1 MRIAALALAPTF
13 FAVIAVCLSAPA
25 QAQTT
30 PAAPPPAALV
40 SPAQKK
46 AASQAAQKAA
56 ATQQS
61 GTVPQT
67 DTPVVLD
74 SVVAIVNG
82 DVLLQSDV
90 EQERRLESL
99 QLLPADQNTD
109 ARAAQHLITRTL
121 ILQQMKQQGQMVP
134 QITDADVSKVLDEMK
149 HQLPGC
155 VPTRCLTA
163 QGWSDFL
170 AERNLTPK
178 EVAADWRL
186 RLQILD
192 YLNLRFRTGVRVPRS
207 QIRDYYQKT
216 LVPQFQ
222 AKHETPPPLKS
233 LSSRIQDLLLQQ
245 QVTQQINDWE
255 ATLLQQGSVRILVPA
270 YGQSSA
276 SSEDD
281 DDIPGGA

>member
-1 MRIAALALAPTF
+1 MRIAAIAPTL
-13 FAVIAVCLSAPA
+13 FAAITVWIPAPA

-30 PAAPPPAALV
+30 PTAPPPAALV

-134 QITDADVSKVLDEMK
+134 QITDADVNKVLDEMK

-155 VPTRCLTA
+155 LPTRCTTA
-163 QGWSDFL
+163 QGWSDYL
-170 AERNLTPK
+170 AERSLTPD

-276 SSEDD
+276 AGEDD
-281 DDIPGGA
+281 DDMPGGA